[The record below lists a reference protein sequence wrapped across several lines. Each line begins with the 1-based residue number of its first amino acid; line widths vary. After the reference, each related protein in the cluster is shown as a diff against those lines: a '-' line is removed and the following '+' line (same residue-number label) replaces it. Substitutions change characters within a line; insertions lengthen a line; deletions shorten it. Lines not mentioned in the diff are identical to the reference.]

1 MKTILCLLAVIL
13 LASPTTHAADK
24 LELKLHVHI
33 MDVNFKPKGK
43 KLNNKHINRAIIQK
57 EVMPEI
63 NKIYEQAD
71 ISFRLA
77 TVDRLKIQKQD
88 YPIIPEG
95 FPSDRVSLKRLVDQA
110 VRDEKRKSDPKRLV
124 PLMMFLQ
131 KKDKIPRSE
140 WGTDNLHIY
149 LWPFIGNTSQG
160 VAMRTAF
167 GKSHAFHTAVGT
179 WSNKH
184 NGGGT
189 PERAL
194 LTESWNDLDSR
205 ITRGSLSRT
214 IAHELGHVIGL
225 KHYACEGAC
234 LMGPTH
240 GYKMTPQQIETVR
253 SQATLRLTGLCEPL
267 SECGYRGNFDYWFPE
282 A

>member
-1 MKTILCLLAVIL
+1 MPVACFLLAVIL

-33 MDVNFKPKGK
+33 MDVNFKPKGE

-77 TVDRLKIQKQD
+77 SVDRLKIQKQD

-95 FPSDRVSLKRLVDQA
+95 FPSNRVSLKRLVDQA
-110 VRDEKRKSDPKRLV
+110 VRVEGKSDEKRQV
-124 PLMMFLQ
+124 ALMMFLQ

-160 VAMRTAF
+160 NATRAGD
-167 GKSHAFHTAVGT
+167 GKSYAFHTAVGT

-184 NGGGT
+184 NDGGT

-194 LTESWNDLDSR
+194 ITESWNGVNTR

-214 IAHELGHVIGL
+214 IAHELGHVIGMG
-225 KHYACEGAC
+225 HNACEGNC

-240 GYKMTPQQIETVR
+240 GYKMTPQQIETIR
-253 SQATLRLTGLCEPL
+253 SIATARLSGNCEPL
-267 SECGYRGNFDYWFPE
+267 SECGYRGNLDYWFPE